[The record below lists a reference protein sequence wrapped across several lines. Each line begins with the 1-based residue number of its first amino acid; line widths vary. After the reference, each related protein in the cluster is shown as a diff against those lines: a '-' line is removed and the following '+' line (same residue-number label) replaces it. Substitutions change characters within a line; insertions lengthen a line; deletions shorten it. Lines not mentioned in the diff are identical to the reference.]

1 MKYIVLEMQTNADGT
16 VGTLLTSY
24 DKLNEAE
31 SKFFSIL
38 SAAALSTLPVHTA
51 MLLTNNG
58 TMLRVETFSHEVE

>member
-1 MKYIVLEMQTNADGT
+1 MKYIVLEIQTNADGT
-16 VGTLLTSY
+16 VGTILTTY

-31 SKFFSIL
+31 SKFFAVL

-51 MLLTNNG
+51 VLLTNNG

>member
-16 VGTLLTSY
+16 VGTILTTY

-51 MLLTNNG
+51 VLLTNNG
-58 TMLRVETFSHEVE
+58 TMLRAETFEHKGE

>member
-24 DKLNEAE
+24 DKLIEAE

-51 MLLTNNG
+51 MLLTNSG
-58 TMLRVETFSHEVE
+58 TMLRVETFEHKGE